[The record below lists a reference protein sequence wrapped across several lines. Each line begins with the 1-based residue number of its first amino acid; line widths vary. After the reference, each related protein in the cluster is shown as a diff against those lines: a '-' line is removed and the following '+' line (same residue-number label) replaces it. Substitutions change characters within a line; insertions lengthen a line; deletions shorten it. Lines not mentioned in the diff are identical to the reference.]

1 MCFITSINHSMEP
14 AFPCAYQWS
23 IISSE
28 HLCHKFFL
36 TGKHSS
42 YVKKF
47 QVLFSVKRD
56 FNSPL
61 VNNEKKVED
70 Q

>member
-1 MCFITSINHSMEP
+1 MCFITGINHSMEP

-42 YVKKF
+42 YAKKLPSA
-47 QVLFSVKRD
+47 LFSEER
-56 FNSPL
+56 L
-61 VNNEKKVED
+61 
-70 Q
+70 